1 MFQTLILTLLKEA
14 KVCTFTIR
22 CVQPM
27 GTHLIIHM
35 KVIIIPCF
43 YTFGVLPNSYCFPF
57 MLYEEGE
64 VAFFWYKSNYCHA
77 WLIMSCS
84 YSSIMHSGEAP
95 IVKHPYIPMLLLFYL
110 LSNTLQSAFYHC
122 MLPLVSGLLESKMLL
137 MAAIFLGLNVS
148 VSEDRTQ
155 SLYLLI

>member
-1 MFQTLILTLLKEA
+1 
-14 KVCTFTIR
+14 
-22 CVQPM
+22 
-27 GTHLIIHM
+27 
-35 KVIIIPCF
+35 
-43 YTFGVLPNSYCFPF
+43 
-57 MLYEEGE
+57 
-64 VAFFWYKSNYCHA
+64 
-77 WLIMSCS
+77 
-84 YSSIMHSGEAP
+84 MHSGEAP